1 MRTLDLAD
9 LVTIAGRALELDSD
23 TALELL
29 DLEAADAALA
39 AAREV
44 AAAPDARPEH
54 VAAVLLVELVRRGP
68 LTRDNGPVALLAAT
82 QVLGL
87 NGRRVELEPETTAEL
102 LTQVAAGLMGPAEVC
117 RWFTARLLPA
127 EPAGGWEGA
136 IVRAAR
142 ELRRRRGGSRLRR
155 YQESTGWR
163 PQFESTAPGG
173 EGAGW
178 VPGAGRGGGLQDR
191 LVRFTSPARRVVVTA
206 QAEAR
211 QLNHNY
217 IGTEHLLLGLLAQPE
232 ELAARTLERLHVSA
246 GAVRA
251 EIERIV
257 GRGPATADERPVPF
271 APRVKKVLELA
282 TREALRRGQP
292 AVRCEHLLMALLAEG
307 NGLAAKI
314 LVTLVGSHGL
324 ARVEH
329 TLTTLEAEEVTHLRA
344 EVARLRAL
352 LQQHGIPIP
361 DPPEDGTATAS

>member
-23 TALELL
+23 AALELL

-39 AAREV
+39 AAREA
-44 AAAPDARPEH
+44 AAAPDARPER

-68 LTRDNGPVALLAAT
+68 LARDNGPVALLAAT

-87 NGRRVELEPETTAEL
+87 NGRQVELEPETTTEL
-102 LTQVAAGLMGPAEVC
+102 LAQVAAGLMGPAEVC
-117 RWFTARLLPA
+117 GWLTARLLPA

-142 ELRRRRGGSRLRR
+142 ELRRRRGG
-155 YQESTGWR
+155 
-163 PQFESTAPGG
+163 
-173 EGAGW
+173 
-178 VPGAGRGGGLQDR
+178 GLQER
-191 LVRFTSPARRVVVTA
+191 LVRFTSPARRVVVIA
-206 QAEAR
+206 QEEAR
-211 QLNHNY
+211 KLGQSH

-232 ELAARTLERLHVSA
+232 ELAARALERLHVSP

-257 GRGPATADERPVPF
+257 GRGPATAGERPVAF

-307 NGLAAKI
+307 KGLAAEI
-314 LVTLVGSHGL
+314 LVTLTGGL
-324 ARVEH
+324 DQVRRV
-329 TLTTLEAEEVTHLRA
+329 LAALEVDEVTHLRA
-344 EVARLRAL
+344 EVAHLRAL
-352 LQQHGIPIP
+352 LQQHGIPVP